1 MLSLKNIEYKAS
13 IITGS
18 TIRNC
23 DKVNTWLDQ
32 IFWQIYQKLIL
43 SGFLSSG
50 NLCLIH
56 HLNFFDLT
64 QPLRPP
70 TEKVLKFNMS
80 FHDSVKIFF
89 FKNSEESDISP
100 QIIEFKNLE
109 DSAVIFQA
117 LETSPAS
124 LMSVAWQPHWP
135 QQPLKPNL
143 LKKFMILMVWS
154 SLSPKKPLLVILCGM
169 DHQNPIFH

>member
-1 MLSLKNIEYKAS
+1 M
-13 IITGS
+13 
-18 TIRNC
+18 
-23 DKVNTWLDQ
+23 
-32 IFWQIYQKLIL
+32 IL
-43 SGFLSSG
+43 S
-50 NLCLIH
+50 
-56 HLNFFDLT
+56 
-64 QPLRPP
+64 
-70 TEKVLKFNMS
+70 
-80 FHDSVKIFF
+80 KIFF

-143 LKKFMILMVWS
+143 LKKLPDPDGLMITGTKITITVNFLWNGS
-154 SLSPKKPLLVILCGM
+154 SKIQFFTKTWRLFCRRPLRLLEVKKVSNGGSGINSHYSGS
-169 DHQNPIFH
+169 H